1 MRFSRATAAV
11 AATLALG
18 AVGGCGLI
26 GGGSSGSADC
36 GTLIKAEGTVFTAVG
51 SSSRHA
57 ERYSTA
63 LETVCED
70 VGQNARG
77 AVFTDE
83 SRTLTTYRFPGYPTS
98 EVLGVRFGDEGA
110 LTVFLADSIS
120 AHDRD
125 QIARELKDKPLARD
139 SHT

>member
-70 VGQNARG
+70 VGRNARG

-83 SRTLTTYRFPGYPTS
+83 ARTLTTYRFPVYSTS

-110 LTVFLADSIS
+110 LTVFVADSIN